1 MTNGLIKVKVCIYTP
16 HVYAKDV
23 FINLMFPA
31 LPRIGDYIS
40 TSIEMEQSLIA
51 SALQDR
57 ETLEKF
63 RYWIFGDILSIDCCK
78 YVKEI
83 DWHPAKDNITM
94 EPYIFLADPEMDNDR
109 KPERKEIT
117 EEDYKVIKENT
128 YKAYSITNA
137 KILLDKLFLRNA

>member
-1 MTNGLIKVKVCIYTP
+1 MTNELIKVKVCIYTP
-16 HVYAKDV
+16 QEYTKDV

-40 TSIEMEQSLIA
+40 ISEEMEQTLIA
-51 SALQDR
+51 SALQNR
-57 ETLEKF
+57 KTLEKF
-63 RYWIFGDILSIDCCK
+63 RYWIFGDILSFDSCRI
-78 YVKEI
+78 VKEI
-83 DWHPAKDNITM
+83 DWYPAKDNIIM
-94 EPYIFLADPEMDNDR
+94 MPYIFLVDPEMDNDR

-117 EEDYKVIKENT
+117 EEDYKVIKKNT

>member
-109 KPERKEIT
+109 KPERKEKKN
-117 EEDYKVIKENT
+117 EG
-128 YKAYSITNA
+128 
-137 KILLDKLFLRNA
+137 